1 MNRRAFV
8 IAGTVALAT
17 SRATGALESQAAK
30 VFRLGVLTPGARPSP
45 SLPVLSNILPGSL
58 RELKYVEGQNLCSS
72 SDSPGVISPGCLRWR
87 ESS

>member
-30 VFRLGVLTPGARPSP
+30 VYRLGVLTPGARPSP
-45 SLPVLSNILPGSL
+45 SVPVLSNILPGSL
-58 RELKYVEGQNLCSS
+58 RELKYVEGQNLVLERGTRRGPFPSS
-72 SDSPGVISPGCLRWR
+72 
-87 ESS
+87 